1 MKVLTYNI
9 LEGANLRFG
18 DRTELVFDIIERAG
32 ADIVGLCEC
41 TGFDEERAARFKYF
55 RSRLRMDGAM
65 TRAPS
70 GHHVCLLYRRGLRTF
85 SRTNLANTMYNGFAR
100 VAFESQELGPVSVV
114 MTHLHPFSSWYRVTE
129 VQQVLGRA
137 RSSAEAIIMG
147 DMNNLA
153 PSDLPFDLDA
163 AGPQLAG
170 RLSGP
175 DGQIDTLPIQ
185 AMLTQGFVDLGATG
199 VGPTYPTRI
208 ERKQKES
215 DVSVRLDYMFA
226 TPNLASRCRSIR
238 ALDEPPAHEASDH
251 LPLLA
256 EFDLTPVG

>member
-1 MKVLTYNI
+1 MKVMTYNI

-18 DRTELVFDIIERAG
+18 DRTELVIDIIERAG

-41 TGFDEERAARFKYF
+41 TGFDAENAARFKYF
-55 RSRLRMDGAM
+55 RSRLRLDGAI

-70 GHHVCLLYRRGLRTF
+70 GHHVCLFYRRGLRTF

-100 VAFESQELGPVSVV
+100 VAFESKELGPVTVV

-137 RSSAEAIIMG
+137 SSSEESIIMG

-153 PSDLPFDLDA
+153 PSDLPFDIDA

-175 DGQIDTLPIQ
+175 DGQIDTLPIR
-185 AMLTQGFVDLGATG
+185 AMLTQGFVDLGAST

-215 DVSVRLDYMFA
+215 DIAVRLDYILA
-226 TPNLASRCRSIR
+226 TPGLARRCRSIR
-238 ALDEPPAHEASDH
+238 AIDELPAHEASDH
-251 LPLLA
+251 LPVIA